1 MISLVFT
8 IIGPVPAHRRAAVTI
23 LTDLKCRSD
32 RVSCASLLGL
42 HHGVLDD
49 GWWELEV
56 PYILLEDVG
65 SWRASHTFLQ
75 L

>member
-23 LTDLKCRSD
+23 PTDLRCRSD

-42 HHGVLDD
+42 HHGVF
-49 GWWELEV
+49 GRMVGVGV